1 MDRWQTDQWK
11 KEVYAW
17 VETQLNPLGAQLA
30 GSGESVHLRAWS
42 TVIRFPTNA
51 GYFYFKAG
59 SANQHFE
66 AGIMKELTRAGGHLV
81 LNPVAVNE
89 KEGWLLLPEGGQRLR
104 EFHAGQ
110 PVSSDW
116 VALLSRYAQ
125 FQIEIAPQA
134 QKLIEAGVPNRML
147 ASLPTEMADL
157 LASSTLTQVA
167 NLGGLT
173 KNELQQLRFSKSNF
187 ETLVE
192 DLANI
197 GIPASIEHGDLHD
210 GNVFYDGKNFRI
222 FDWGDASLSHPFIS
236 LIVPLRVLG
245 NYLSFEP
252 ETHPQLEWARSAYLS
267 AWQPLFSL
275 EKIQEAWPLALQ
287 VGYIQRAM
295 TWYKTTV
302 SSAEINIEQAQSFV
316 AWIRDFLYFPEL
328 PPD

>member
-17 VETQLNPLGAQLA
+17 VETELKLVSAELIGP
-30 GSGESVHLRAWS
+30 GESVHLRAWS
-42 TVIRFPTNA
+42 TVIRFPTNV

-66 AGIMKELTRAGGHLV
+66 ARIMKKLTWVGGHLV
-81 LNPVAVNE
+81 LNPIAVNE
-89 KEGWLLLPEGGQRLR
+89 KEGWLLFPEGGQRLR
-104 EFHAGQ
+104 EFHSGH
-110 PVSSDW
+110 PVTSDW
-116 VALLSRYAQ
+116 VELLGRYAQ
-125 FQIEIAPQA
+125 FQIEIASYA
-134 QKLIEAGVPNRML
+134 QKLLDAGVPNRML
-147 ASLPTEMADL
+147 TSLPSEMADL

-173 KNELQQLRFSKSNF
+173 KKELQKLKLSQSNF
-187 ETLVE
+187 EALIE
-192 DLANI
+192 DLGNI

-210 GNVFYDGKNFRI
+210 GNVFYKDNIFRI
-222 FDWGDASLSHPFIS
+222 FDWGDASLSHPFFS

-245 NYLSFEP
+245 NYLSLEP
-252 ETHPQLEWARSAYLS
+252 ESHPQLQWARTAYLS

-287 VGYIQRAM
+287 VGYIQRAI

-302 SSAEINIEQAQSFV
+302 SSAEIKIEHAQSFV

-328 PPD
+328 PPE